1 MSGRGRAMRITPL
14 AATGLA
20 VVVFVGLYVVSGFS
34 RTVTTPLL
42 AAQRASQ
49 ASTPEGQ
56 TPPAVPGGGGGRG
69 RGRGGPV
76 GPPPPAR
83 QGAPVDLTGNWVSVV
98 TEDWQWRMRTA
109 AKGDTTSVPLNAE
122 GMRVANTWDPSMD
135 GRCEAYGVG
144 GLMRMPGRLKISWQ
158 DDNTLKMESDAGQ
171 QTRLLRF
178 GPAASIAQG
187 GTPPART
194 LQGTSVAEWV
204 RGAGAFDAFLE
215 RGAGAGS
222 PRWGELKVTTTNIL
236 PGWLRRNG
244 VPYSQN
250 ASITEYF
257 IRFTNPTAG
266 DWFVVTTVVDDPTYL
281 AQQFVT
287 SSNWKKE
294 PNDSKWNPTPCKSS

>member
-1 MSGRGRAMRITPL
+1 
-14 AATGLA
+14 
-20 VVVFVGLYVVSGFS
+20 
-34 RTVTTPLL
+34 
-42 AAQRASQ
+42 AQ
-49 ASTPEGQ
+49 
-56 TPPAVPGGGGGRG
+56 GGGGRG
-69 RGRGGPV
+69 RGGRGGPA

-98 TEDWQWRMRTA
+98 TEDWQWRMRTP

-122 GMRVANTWDPSMD
+122 GMRVANTWEPSMD

-158 DDNTLKMESDAGQ
+158 DDNTLKIESDAGQ
-171 QTRLLRF
+171 QTRLLKF
-178 GPAASIAQG
+178 ATPGAANAANAPASATAAAPS
-187 GTPPART
+187 ART
-194 LQGTSVAEWV
+194 LQGTSAAEWV
-204 RGAGAFDAFLE
+204 RGGGAFDAFLE
-215 RGAGAGS
+215 RGAGPGA
-222 PRWGELKVTTTNIL
+222 PRWGELKVTTSNIL

-250 ASITEYF
+250 AQITEYF

-266 DWFVVTTVVDDPTYL
+266 DWFVVTTVIDDPTYL

-294 PNDSKWNPTPCKSS
+294 PNDSKWNPTPCKAS